1 MSKVEL
7 SIKEYDDLKE
17 ATSKELND
25 KLELKRELIAA
36 NNRYAKLEERNVEL
50 LAKCMKISSWVWW
63 HNFKDDIAITDDNLD
78 DFVGGYIYEDYT
90 REEVLKGVQK
100 LYEQHFNKR

>member
-17 ATSKELND
+17 ATSKALND

-50 LAKCMKISSWVWW
+50 LAKCMKISAWVWW
-63 HNFKDDIAITDDNLD
+63 HKFTDDITITDDNLD
-78 DFVGGYIYEDYT
+78 EFVANYIYEDYT